1 MEIKSNNVL
10 IGVFTLVAVVGMF
23 LFLLWINGV
32 QLNRQFAYYKIIFD
46 GSVSGLSES
55 GAVQYN
61 GLPVGKVTDLYLMER
76 NPNKVIAVIEVD
88 ARTPVKEDSVAQLE
102 LSGLTGVAFIQLTGG
117 SPDAAPLVP
126 EPGRDYAVIKAAPS
140 SLQDLLR
147 SGPETLQNAN
157 ELIKEVKKV
166 VVDNQK
172 SVSETLANIN
182 AMSQALADNSDDVRV
197 ALKQLSE
204 ASRHLNSISRSADD
218 LMKDDV
224 KNFIADAREAA
235 RSYRDVAVELDRILE
250 QSGPGIGSSLAQLP
264 HLVEETRALVASLDR
279 IASRAEN
286 DPARFFVGKNV
297 PEVDAQP

>member
-10 IGVFTLVAVVGMF
+10 IGIFTLVAVVGMF

-61 GLPVGKVTDLYLMER
+61 GLPVGKVTDLYLMEH

-117 SPDAAPLVP
+117 SPDSAPLVP

-157 ELIKEVKKV
+157 ELIKELKKL
-166 VVDNQK
+166 VVDNRN

-182 AMSQALADNSDDVRV
+182 MMSRALADNSDDVRS
-197 ALKQLSE
+197 ALNQLSE
-204 ASRHLNSISRSADD
+204 ASRHLNNISRSADD

-224 KNFIADAREAA
+224 KDFIADAREAA
-235 RSYRDVAVELDRILE
+235 RSYRDVAMELDRILE

-264 HLVEETRALVASLDR
+264 QLVEETRALVASLDR
-279 IASRAEN
+279 IASRAED

-297 PEVDAQP
+297 PEVEARP